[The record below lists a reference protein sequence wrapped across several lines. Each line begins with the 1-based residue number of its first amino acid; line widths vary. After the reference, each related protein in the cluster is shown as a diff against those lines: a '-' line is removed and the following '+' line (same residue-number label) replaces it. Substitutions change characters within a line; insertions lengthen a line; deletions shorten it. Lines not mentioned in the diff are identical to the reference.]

1 MKKQKITKK
10 KACVNRRSMCST
22 IAGDL
27 RRNRVRSIELEI
39 VIISK
44 VSQTDED
51 KYHMISLI
59 CGI

>member
-1 MKKQKITKK
+1 MKKQKVTKK
-10 KACVNRRSMCST
+10 RCSICST

-27 RRNRVRSIELEI
+27 RRNRVRSIELENV
-39 VIISK
+39 VISE

-51 KYHMISLI
+51 KYQMIALI